1 MQDNNSNSLLWFV
14 AGVALGATVALLFAP
29 ASGQV
34 TRRRLKRKAEEGRD
48 AIAEVGDE
56 VAEKGKELFNKGRKL
71 ADEAA
76 ELFERGR
83 KLVEG

>member
-1 MQDNNSNSLLWFV
+1 MEDSDYSPILWFT

-34 TRRRLKRKAEEGRD
+34 TRRRILRKAEEGRD
-48 AIAEVGDE
+48 VLAEAGRDVLDRGRE
-56 VAEKGKELFNKGRKL
+56 IYEKGRKL

-76 ELFERGR
+76 EVFERGK